1 MDWTKKL
8 AIMGIIIL
16 HKDANNLVLQT
27 TKLMDTL
34 FYVSSTNRWRIDSI
48 QPDDY
53 YKDWELVECNV
64 LYYHKA

>member
-1 MDWTKKL
+1 
-8 AIMGIIIL
+8 MGITIL

-27 TKLMDTL
+27 TKLLDTL
-34 FYVSSTNRWRIDSI
+34 FYVSSTNRWRIDRI

-53 YKDWELVECNV
+53 YKNWELVECNV